1 MGLAERL
8 AVTPR
13 LDRRKCSIG
22 RLLDSLPENE
32 SGALQQAIDQIR
44 QVDPNR
50 RKSRQEPYTATWLAG
65 VLADEGYEIAR
76 QTVNRHVLRECHCG
90 S

>member
-65 VLADEGYEIAR
+65 VVADEGYEIAR

>member
-22 RLLDSLPENE
+22 RLLDSLRENE
-32 SGALQQAIDQIR
+32 SGALQRAIDQIR

>member
-1 MGLAERL
+1 MGLVERL
-8 AVTPR
+8 SLEPVVHQPKCAV
-13 LDRRKCSIG
+13 G

>member
-32 SGALQQAIDQIR
+32 SGALQRAIDQIR